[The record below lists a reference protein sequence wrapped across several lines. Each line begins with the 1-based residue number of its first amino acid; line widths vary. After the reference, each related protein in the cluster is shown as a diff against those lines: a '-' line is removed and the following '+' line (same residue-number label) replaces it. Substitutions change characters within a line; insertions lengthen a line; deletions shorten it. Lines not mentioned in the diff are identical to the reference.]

1 MTDFRLGLGHVT
13 LDFLATLGGRPGN
26 RIERLAAPDDL
37 SRWIVEAGMATAA
50 GTAADTAMGAE
61 ARMAAMAGMA
71 AAPPPSRE
79 LLDDARD
86 LREAIRRVLDCAREG
101 SRPEGSDLALVNEW
115 ARSPI
120 PAPQIGPDFARR
132 LVGADAVS
140 GALSYIARE
149 SVDLVTGPELGR
161 VRSCAGCSLQFIDRS
176 RPGTR
181 RWCSMERCGN
191 RSKTA
196 RYRHNR
202 ST

>member
-1 MTDFRLGLGHVT
+1 MNDFRFGLGHVT
-13 LDFLATLGGRPGN
+13 LDFLATLSGRPGN
-26 RIERLAAPDDL
+26 RIERLATPRDL
-37 SRWIVEAGMATAA
+37 TRWIAEAGMAA
-50 GTAADTAMGAE
+50 G
-61 ARMAAMAGMA
+61 AGMA
-71 AAPPPSRE
+71 AAPGMAPAPSASRE
-79 LLDDARD
+79 LLDDARE
-86 LREAIRRVLDCAREG
+86 LREAIRRVLDCARQG
-101 SRPEGSDLALVNEW
+101 NRPEGSDLLLLNEW

-120 PAPQIGPDFARR
+120 PAPQIGPDFARL

-140 GALSYIARE
+140 GALAHIARE
-149 SVDLVTGPELGR
+149 SVDLVTGPDLVR